1 MRVIADLHVHGRFSY
16 ATSKNMNISEIAR
29 FASIKGLG
37 LVASGDF
44 THPKWLEEL
53 KSELIF
59 DEQTDSYKFLKS
71 PYLPVRFLISTEV
84 CTNFRIANKVKRVH
98 HVILVPNLE
107 IANQINEKLEKH
119 GNLSS
124 DGRPQL
130 NVTAAEMVEEVM
142 DISNNNLIFPAHIW
156 TPWFGVLGSST
167 GFESIEDCYQDM
179 TKHIHALETGL
190 SSDPPM
196 NWRISKLDRY
206 TLLSNSDCHSYW
218 PWRIGREANVLE
230 LKHAGY
236 LELVDVIRSKD
247 KLRFR
252 YTIEVDPAYGKY
264 HWTGHKDCGVV
275 LSPKEA
281 LKISNI
287 CPICK
292 KKIKSG
298 VEQRVEELADRPRGF
313 DPANKIEFVRLLP
326 LSDIIQKVIASGL
339 VSSKKVWAIYNRLIE
354 KFGNEYSI
362 LLDVLKSDLL
372 KVIPENLAEAIVNV
386 RAGQVTIIPG
396 YDGVYGQL
404 VKFESTPDISGLIK
418 TLKQPKS
425 KQRTALITK

>member
-1 MRVIADLHVHGRFSY
+1 MA
-16 ATSKNMNISEIAR
+16 K
-29 FASIKGLG
+29 
-37 LVASGDF
+37 
-44 THPKWLEEL
+44 EL

-230 LKHAGY
+230 LEARG
-236 LELVDVIRSKD
+236 
-247 KLRFR
+247 
-252 YTIEVDPAYGKY
+252 
-264 HWTGHKDCGVV
+264 
-275 LSPKEA
+275 LS
-281 LKISNI
+281 
-287 CPICK
+287 
-292 KKIKSG
+292 
-298 VEQRVEELADRPRGF
+298 
-313 DPANKIEFVRLLP
+313 
-326 LSDIIQKVIASGL
+326 
-339 VSSKKVWAIYNRLIE
+339 
-354 KFGNEYSI
+354 
-362 LLDVLKSDLL
+362 
-372 KVIPENLAEAIVNV
+372 
-386 RAGQVTIIPG
+386 
-396 YDGVYGQL
+396 
-404 VKFESTPDISGLIK
+404 
-418 TLKQPKS
+418 
-425 KQRTALITK
+425 